1 MSRFLSLL
9 FVFCL
14 ALAGAPAWAAPSW
27 PQTTGDVSADP
38 AVRFGVLANGMR
50 YAVMRNATPGGVTA
64 LRLRVGSGSLEE
76 SDAEQGLAH
85 VLEHMA
91 FRGSTHV
98 KADEMLRIL
107 ERKGLAFGP
116 DTNAETGWTQTV
128 YMLDLPRSD
137 PDTLSTGLMLLRET
151 ASELNIDPTAL
162 ATERGVVLSE
172 ERLRDTPGYRAEKA
186 QVDLLANGQLATR
199 RWPIGPGQGV
209 ETAPASLVRE
219 FYRAN
224 YRPDRT
230 TLIAVGDFDPEKV
243 EAEIKARYSNWAPV
257 GPETAA
263 PDLGQVEKRG
273 LTVKVVQMPGASTQT
288 QIAWARPYDGSPD
301 TAQKRRRDNVEAL
314 GLAVLNRRLNRL
326 AQGDKPPFLEAQAGF
341 QNLFRSV
348 KVAIVEASS
357 APEAWRP
364 ALGAIDQE
372 VRRIVSYGIGQ
383 DELDREIAQ
392 SRAGLANAV
401 AGVDTR
407 PTPELAAGL
416 VDGVD
421 NDEIFTSPIEDL
433 RLFNESVKG
442 LSASEVDAALRAV
455 FAGSGPL
462 VELAT
467 PLPVDESE
475 VVAEYAKAQ
484 ATPAGALAVQG
495 ALTWP
500 YTHFGP
506 EGVVAQR
513 GEIGDMGAATVR
525 FKNGVGLIVKPTAF
539 RKDQILVAVNVG
551 GGRLQL
557 PLDHPTVAWA
567 TGALIDGG
575 FRAMSLEDTQRVLSG
590 KIYGVNAGVGD
601 SAFELRG
608 VTRPQDLATQMQV
621 MTAYASDP
629 GFRPEA
635 FERIRSAFLTALPQ
649 LEATPDGVLSRDL
662 EALLRSGDPR
672 WRTPDAAQLTA
683 AEPDDLAALLRGSL
697 AGGPVEITIVGDVTV
712 DQAIAEVA
720 KTFGALP
727 VRPQTFAP
735 PPGALALRFP
745 APTAV
750 PVTRTDTGRADQA
763 MAVIAWPL
771 TDFFVDTAQS
781 RATMLAG
788 EVLQNRVLDEVRIA
802 QGATYSPDTRVA
814 LSETFPDY
822 GVALTSVEMPP
833 AKIPGFFADVSR
845 IAAAMR
851 NTGVTADELDRARNP
866 RVSGIRKAELTNEY
880 WLSRLAGALDDPRRL
895 KLIRTTFPDYEKVTP
910 QDVQAAAKRWFV
922 DDKSWKMV
930 VSAAPK

>member
-1 MSRFLSLL
+1 
-9 FVFCL
+9 
-14 ALAGAPAWAAPSW
+14 
-27 PQTTGDVSADP
+27 
-38 AVRFGVLANGMR
+38 
-50 YAVMRNATPGGVTA
+50 
-64 LRLRVGSGSLEE
+64 
-76 SDAEQGLAH
+76 
-85 VLEHMA
+85 
-91 FRGSTHV
+91 
-98 KADEMLRIL
+98 
-107 ERKGLAFGP
+107 
-116 DTNAETGWTQTV
+116 
-128 YMLDLPRSD
+128 
-137 PDTLSTGLMLLRET
+137 MLLRET
-151 ASELNIDPTAL
+151 ASELTIDPAAL

-186 QVDLLANGQLATR
+186 QIDLLAHGQLATR
-199 RWPIGPGQGV
+199 RWPIGQVEVV

-224 YRPDRT
+224 YRPERA
-230 TLIAVGDFDPEKV
+230 TLIAVGDFDPAKV

-257 GPETAA
+257 GPETPA
-263 PDLGQVEKRG
+263 PDLGQVEERG
-273 LTVKVVQMPGASTQT
+273 LTVKVVQLPGASTQT
-288 QIAWARPYDGSPD
+288 QIAWARPYDASPD
-301 TAQKRRRDNVEAL
+301 TAQKRRRDNIEAL
-314 GLAVLNRRLNRL
+314 GLAVLNRRLNKL
-326 AQGDKPPFLEAQAGF
+326 AQGQNPPFLEAQAGF

-357 APEAWRP
+357 APDAWRP
-364 ALGAIDQE
+364 ALVAIDQE
-372 VRRIVSYGIGQ
+372 VRRIVTYGVGQ

-392 SRAGLANAV
+392 TRAGLVNAV

-407 PTPELAAGL
+407 PTPEIAGGL

-421 NDEIFTSPIEDL
+421 NDEVFTSPVEDL
-433 RLFNESVKG
+433 RLFDDAVKG
-442 LSASEVDAALRAV
+442 LKAAEVDTAVRAV

-467 PLPVDESE
+467 PLPVDEAT

-484 ATPAGALAVQG
+484 AAPVSAPSAQAT
-495 ALTWP
+495 LTWP
-500 YTHFGP
+500 YTNFGP
-506 EGVVAQR
+506 SGVVAQR
-513 GEIGDMGAATVR
+513 GEIADMGATTVR
-525 FKNGVGLIVKPTAF
+525 FANGVGLIVKPTDF

-557 PLDHPTVAWA
+557 PVDHPTAAWA
-567 TGALIDGG
+567 TGALIEGG
-575 FRAMSLEDTQRVLSG
+575 FKAMSLEDAQRVLAG

-608 VTRPQDLATQMQV
+608 VTRPQDLETQMQV
-621 MTAYASDP
+621 MTAYVSDP

-649 LEATPDGVLSRDL
+649 LAATPDGVLSRDL

-672 WRTPDAAQLTA
+672 WHTPDATELTA
-683 AEPDDLAALLRGSL
+683 AKPDDLAALLRQPL
-697 AGGPVEITIVGDVTV
+697 ANGPIEITIVGDVTA
-712 DQAIAEVA
+712 DQAIAAVA

-727 VRPQTFAP
+727 SRPPAYNP
-735 PPGALALRFP
+735 SKEALTLRFP
-745 APTAV
+745 DPTPV

-771 TDFFVDTAQS
+771 TDFFVDTSLS

-788 EVLQNRVLDEVRIA
+788 EVLQNRVLDEVRIT

-851 NTGVTADELDRARNP
+851 DKGVTPDELERARNP
-866 RVSGIRKAELTNEY
+866 RVAGIRKAELTNDY
-880 WLSRLAGALDDPRRL
+880 WLSRLSGALNDPRRL
-895 KLIRTTFPDYEKVTP
+895 ELIRTTFPDYEKVTAA
-910 QDVQAAAKRWFV
+910 DVQAAARRWFV
-922 DDKSWKMV
+922 DDKAWKIV
-930 VSAAPK
+930 VSAGK